1 MRKIKN
7 PSFPRLP
14 VVYTSCT
21 QGRKSPKTARTNL
34 ESRATE
40 WDHGMELGD
49 RELTLAAR
57 VMIELFGDQA
67 SVKAK
72 ERAKEYVQ
80 AREPNGEKFW
90 TNLPISLG

>member
-1 MRKIKN
+1 
-7 PSFPRLP
+7 
-14 VVYTSCT
+14 
-21 QGRKSPKTARTNL
+21 
-34 ESRATE
+34 
-40 WDHGMELGD
+40 MELGD